1 MFERF
6 VNEAR
11 AVVAGA
17 EPEARELGSRTIEA
31 EHLLLA
37 LTTRAHTPVQG
48 VLAEAG
54 LDHEAVVAALDAEFE
69 HSLLAVGVS
78 ASDFDFDVGRGRP
91 VPGGRPRFA
100 TSSKLALERALRI
113 AKAWYDRRIEPA
125 HILLGILRAEAGTV
139 PRALAAA
146 NVDRAELAAA
156 ATATIGPR
164 R

>member
-78 ASDFDFDVGRGRP
+78 ASDFDVGRGRP

-113 AKAWYDRRIEPA
+113 AKAWDDRRIEPA

-139 PRALAAA
+139 TRALAAA

-156 ATATIGPR
+156 AAATISPR